1 MYLQI
6 LINKQLF
13 SELIVLFKGTDT
25 VFSNSI
31 QSKLYVT
38 IELCKEYFFILHK
51 FRRLI
56 QSAKFMSYISTIRA
70 IHSIAKTKVNNKER
84 TKNGQD
90 RRRTFTQTPDD
101 RA

>member
-38 IELCKEYFFILHK
+38 IELCKEYFL
-51 FRRLI
+51 
-56 QSAKFMSYISTIRA
+56 Y
-70 IHSIAKTKVNNKER
+70 
-84 TKNGQD
+84 
-90 RRRTFTQTPDD
+90 FT
-101 RA
+101 